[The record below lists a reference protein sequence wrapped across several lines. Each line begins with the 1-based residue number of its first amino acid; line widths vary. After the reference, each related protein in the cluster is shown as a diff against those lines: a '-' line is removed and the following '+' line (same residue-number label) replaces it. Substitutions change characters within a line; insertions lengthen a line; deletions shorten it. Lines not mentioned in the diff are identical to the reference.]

1 MPLKCTALLTDPIT
15 GLSVLPITV
24 RTVTVGRLWQ
34 TYTGHVGKNSKKTA
48 TTLNIL
54 LPDAQNHPRITMRAG
69 GFTLIELMITIS
81 IVAVIAMIG
90 IPAMGDFILN
100 NRIRSQS
107 GNLMLQLTHARSEAI
122 RTASR
127 VTICPGT
134 SGGCTGTGSTS
145 EGKWESGWVAFIDT
159 NADAILDSGEDSGET
174 VVLVGQALDGGNTLR
189 SATFSSYISFRHD
202 GSSAD
207 ISGASQGGSFA
218 LCDRRSRPFGD
229 GDDAWAIV
237 ITVTGRIKVLK
248 ANATGSGISD
258 CGIED

>member
-1 MPLKCTALLTDPIT
+1 M
-15 GLSVLPITV
+15 GLAVLPITV
-24 RTVTVGRLWQ
+24 RTVTVDRLWQ
-34 TYTGHVGKNSKKTA
+34 TYTGHVGENPQKTA
-48 TTLNIL
+48 NTLNIL
-54 LPDAQNHPRITMRAG
+54 LPDARNYPHIAVRAG
-69 GFTLIELMITIS
+69 GFTLIELLITIS

-107 GNLMLQLTHARSEAI
+107 GDLMLQLVHARSEAM

-159 NADAILDSGEDSGET
+159 NTNAALDTGET
-174 VVLVGQALDGGNTLR
+174 IISVSAALDGNNTLR
-189 SATFSSYISFRHD
+189 SATFSTYISFRHD

-207 ISGASQGGSFA
+207 ISSAPQGGSFA
-218 LCDRRSRPFGD
+218 LCDSRGFGN
-229 GDDAWAIV
+229 DARAIV
-237 ITVTGRIKVLK
+237 ITVTGRIKVLN
-248 ANATGSGISD
+248 ANATGSDITN
-258 CGIED
+258 CGT

>member
-107 GNLMLQLTHARSEAI
+107 GNLMLQLTHARSEAM

-134 SGGCTGTGSTS
+134 SGGCADITS
-145 EGKWESGWVAFIDT
+145 EWEWENGWVAFIDT
-159 NADAILDSGEDSGET
+159 NSNAALDTGET
-174 VVLVGQALDGGNTLR
+174 VISVSAALDGNNTLR
-189 SATFSSYISFRHD
+189 STVFSTYISFRHD
-202 GSSAD
+202 GSS
-207 ISGASQGGSFA
+207 GPGQGGSFA
-218 LCDRRSRPFGD
+218 LCDSRGF
-229 GDDAWAIV
+229 GDDARAIV
-237 ITVTGRIKVLK
+237 IALIGRIKVLK
-248 ANATGSGISD
+248 ATEAASFGVTD
-258 CGIED
+258 CGT

>member
-1 MPLKCTALLTDPIT
+1 VPLKCTALLTDPIT

-107 GNLMLQLTHARSEAI
+107 GNLMLQLTHARSEAM

-159 NADAILDSGEDSGET
+159 NSNTALDTGET
-174 VVLVGQALDGGNTLR
+174 VISVSAALDGDNTLR
-189 SATFSSYISFRHD
+189 SDAFSTYISFRHD

>member
-69 GFTLIELMITIS
+69 GFTLIELMITIA

-107 GNLMLQLTHARSEAI
+107 GNLMLQLTHARSEAM

-159 NADAILDSGEDSGET
+159 NSNTALDTGET
-174 VVLVGQALDGGNTLR
+174 VISVSAALDGDNTLR
-189 SATFSSYISFRHD
+189 SDAFSTYISFRHD

>member
-1 MPLKCTALLTDPIT
+1 
-15 GLSVLPITV
+15 
-24 RTVTVGRLWQ
+24 
-34 TYTGHVGKNSKKTA
+34 
-48 TTLNIL
+48 
-54 LPDAQNHPRITMRAG
+54 MRAG
-69 GFTLIELMITIS
+69 GFTLIELMITIA

-107 GNLMLQLTHARSEAI
+107 GDLMLQLAHARSEAM

-134 SGGCTGTGSTS
+134 SGGCAGSA
-145 EGKWESGWVAFIDT
+145 WESGWVAFTDT
-159 NADAILDSGEDSGET
+159 NANTALDSGETIIS
-174 VVLVGQALDGGNTLR
+174 VSNALDGNNTLR
-189 SATFSSYISFRHD
+189 SAAFSTYISFRHD

-207 ISGASQGGSFA
+207 ISGVGQAGSFS
-218 LCDRRSRPFGD
+218 LCDSRGFGT
-229 GDDAWAIV
+229 DARAIV

>member
-107 GNLMLQLTHARSEAI
+107 GNLMLQLTHARSEAM

-134 SGGCTGTGSTS
+134 SGSGCAGSA
-145 EGKWESGWVAFIDT
+145 WESGWVAFIDT